1 MESTTVD
8 RRKYRNAEGRGA
20 VGSLSRLLPSMCV
33 VLDIDRVLRIAPPFL
48 RAKLGEGAF
57 GVVRKVTDRAIGLL
71 YAIKIINRSSLD
83 KNMELALRGEISILR
98 DLRHEHVMA
107 LYDSVATID
116 KYYLITEYL
125 GGGEL
130 FDRIVDK
137 SAYTESEARDVCA
150 VLFGALDHINSRG
163 IAHRDLKPENLL
175 LASTTS
181 DTQIKITDFGFAKF
195 APDNRSLRTMCGTPG
210 YVAPEIVRRERYGTK
225 CDLWSMGVI
234 VFILI
239 GGYPPFYAS
248 TPRKILRVALAGRF
262 TFDPEYWGG
271 ISQSCKDVIRALLE
285 LDPARR
291 ASAKEILSH
300 P

>member
-1 MESTTVD
+1 
-8 RRKYRNAEGRGA
+8 
-20 VGSLSRLLPSMCV
+20 
-33 VLDIDRVLRIAPPFL
+33 
-48 RAKLGEGAF
+48 
-57 GVVRKVTDRAIGLL
+57 VRKAIHRATGLL
-71 YAIKIINRSSLD
+71 YAIKIVNRSSLY
-83 KNMELALRGEISILR
+83 KNTELALRGEISILR

-107 LYDSVATID
+107 LYDSFATID

-125 GGGEL
+125 EGGEL

-137 SAYTESEARDVCA
+137 SAYAESEARDVCA

-175 LASTTS
+175 LASRTS
-181 DTQIKITDFGFAKF
+181 DTDIKIADFGFAKF
-195 APDNRSLRTMCGTPG
+195 AHDDNSLRTMCGTPG
-210 YVAPEIVRRERYGTK
+210 YVAPEILRKGGYGTK

-234 VFILI
+234 VFIII

-248 TPRKILRVALAGRF
+248 TPRKIFQLTLAGRF
-262 TFDPEYWGG
+262 TFDPEYWDG
-271 ISQSCKDVIRALLE
+271 ISQSCKDMICALLE

-291 ASAKEILSH
+291 ASANEILSH